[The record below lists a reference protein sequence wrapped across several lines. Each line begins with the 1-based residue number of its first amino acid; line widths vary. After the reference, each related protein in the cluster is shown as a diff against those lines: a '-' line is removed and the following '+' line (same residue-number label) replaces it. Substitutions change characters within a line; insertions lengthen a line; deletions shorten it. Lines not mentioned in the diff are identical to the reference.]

1 MKVALV
7 VQEGMGE
14 GIVEKVQ
21 KEKEGV
27 AVYEF
32 AAGLLEEA
40 KELAEWYDEVWVRVK

>member
-1 MKVALV
+1 MEVALV
-7 VQEGMGE
+7 VQEGIEE

-21 KEKEGV
+21 MENGEV
-27 AVYEF
+27 EVYEF